1 MEPDKFEKYM
11 KSKLDAREIAPSQ
24 EAWQHISKELDTGL
38 RSKRPAYFWMGIAAS
53 VLVLIGISV
62 LYLNSGEKRVTTSP
76 ELVGSP
82 AKVPMTNKTEKAAV
96 DIPVNRFDGLVLEE
110 TLESKE
116 ELKDPGIISKSTPI
130 KLGLEEKLQDAIVM
144 EPNRQE
150 LKEVDNS
157 IQLSDN
163 LLNAKIA
170 EVVAQV
176 ALLEQAAQLTDSE
189 VDSLLLIAQQDILR
203 QRIFNGD
210 KTVDA
215 MALLTEVEDE
225 LDQSFRDQIFQSL
238 KTGFLKVKTAVAD
251 RNN

>member
-1 MEPDKFEKYM
+1 M
-11 KSKLDAREIAPSQ
+11 
-24 EAWQHISKELDTGL
+24 
-38 RSKRPAYFWMGIAAS
+38 
-53 VLVLIGISV
+53 
-62 LYLNSGEKRVTTSP
+62 
-76 ELVGSP
+76 VGSP
-82 AKVPMTNKTEKAAV
+82 AKVPMINKTEKAAV

-150 LKEVDNS
+150 LKEVDNP